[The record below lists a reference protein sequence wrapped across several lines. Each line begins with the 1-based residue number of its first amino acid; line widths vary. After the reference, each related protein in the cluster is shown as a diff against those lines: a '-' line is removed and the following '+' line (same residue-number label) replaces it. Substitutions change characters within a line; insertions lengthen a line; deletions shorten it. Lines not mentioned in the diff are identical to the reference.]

1 MPEMLS
7 SQILLD
13 EEDAKLG
20 WELPHDGQSMQALRS
35 SPRVGADRWRIA
47 DIIVPAH
54 LLPPYQDEDDETI
67 LPSSAHPSYPYG
79 NPYNPTT
86 RNSSTPYSRPSQA
99 AFLSRGGGGDGGASG
114 GHGSSSSSRFAAA
127 RSLGPLLPG
136 AKATAS
142 GPGSL
147 ATTLS
152 NLELRGLFQTTTLG
166 DAQDR
171 EWGEMGLA
179 SLLGIEEGSGLDDDP
194 ETLLRNAG
202 IASTDG
208 PGANGAGGMD
218 PSAGGEAQGQNAG
231 DQPDTEEE
239 EEEE

>member
-1 MPEMLS
+1 MADDRFCYLHMPEMLS

-20 WELPHDGQSMQALRS
+20 WDLPHD
-35 SPRVGADRWRIA
+35 

-54 LLPPYQDEDDETI
+54 LLPSYQDEDDET
-67 LPSSAHPSYPYG
+67 HPSYPYG
-79 NPYNPTT
+79 NPYTPTA

-99 AFLSRGGGGDGGASG
+99 AFLSRGGGGGDGGASG
-114 GHGSSSSSRFAAA
+114 GHGSNSSNRFAAA

-136 AKATAS
+136 AKATAN

-152 NLELRGLFQTTTLG
+152 NLELRGLFQSTTLG

-171 EWGEMGLA
+171 EWGEMGIA
-179 SLLGIEEGSGLDDDP
+179 SLLGIEEGSGLNDDP

-231 DQPDTEEE
+231 DHPDTEEE
-239 EEEE
+239 EEE